1 MHTGV
6 LKKNRTKQV
15 VLKVKSGKYPFF
27 MKLVRSLDFV
37 EVEWD
42 EDSGDSRE
50 DIIANLTEAFE
61 QIKLIKEGKLKTT
74 PAKDFLNE
82 L

>member
-1 MHTGV
+1 MVT
-6 LKKNRTKQV
+6 KNKTKRV
-15 VLKVKSGKYPFF
+15 VLNVRDNKYPFLIELLNNF
-27 MKLVRSLDFV
+27 DFIQV
-37 EVEWD
+37 EEQ
-42 EDSGDSRE
+42 GDSE
-50 DIIANLTEAFE
+50 EEIVANLTEAFE

>member
-1 MHTGV
+1 MNTGT
-6 LKKNRTKQV
+6 LKKDRTKQI

-27 MKLVRSLDFV
+27 KKLVRSLDFV

-61 QIKLIKEGKLKTT
+61 QIKLIGEGKLETT